1 MGKPYTLGP
10 DEGVILEAEGVS
22 SESSMLASDDLVLT
36 HRRIIWVGRSL
47 WGKVKFTRDIPL
59 NQVKVV
65 DGVAQ
70 VRRSKEEHDQIEIS
84 LRDGRGLSFGF
95 DTPAEA
101 KNWVKAVSEQV
112 VGHPLEPEDAGPKPI
127 PELQQAVKTAKN
139 AVGSVA
145 ASFGIPTGGKGG
157 NREVKV
163 VSVRCIGCHAP
174 LTGKRGE
181 RVTCPYCDTEQ
192 VL

>member
-10 DEGVILEAEGVS
+10 DEGVILEAEGVCS
-22 SESSMLASDDLVLT
+22 DASKLASDDLVLT

-59 NQVKVV
+59 DQVKVV
-65 DGVAQ
+65 NGVAQ
-70 VRRSKEEHDQIEIS
+70 VQRSKEEHNQIEIS
-84 LRDGRGLSFGF
+84 LRDGRSLSFGF

-101 KNWVKAVSEQV
+101 KSWVKAVSEQV
-112 VGHPLEPEDAGPKPI
+112 VGHPLESEDADPKPI
-127 PELQQAVKTAKN
+127 PELQKAVKTAKN

-145 ASFGIPTGGKGG
+145 ASFGISTGGKGG

-163 VSVRCIGCHAP
+163 VSARCIGCHAP

-181 RVTCPYCDTEQ
+181 KVTCPYCDTVQ

>member
-1 MGKPYTLGP
+1 MGKPYTLKP

-36 HRRIIWVGRSL
+36 HKRIIWVGRSL
-47 WGKVKFTRDIPL
+47 WGKVKFVRDIPL
-59 NQVKVV
+59 DQIKVV
-65 DGVAQ
+65 NDVAQ
-70 VRRSKEEHDQIEIS
+70 VKQSKDNRDHMQIALKNGTTE
-84 LRDGRGLSFGF
+84 SFSF
-95 DTPAEA
+95 DDAAEA

-112 VGHPLEPEDAGPKPI
+112 VGHPLEPEDADPKPI
-127 PELQQAVKTAKN
+127 PELQKAVKTAKN

-145 ASFGIPTGGKGG
+145 ASFGISMGGKNGKH
-157 NREVKV
+157 EVEV
-163 VSVRCIGCHAP
+163 VSKRCIGCHAP

-181 RVTCPYCDTEQ
+181 KVTCPYCDTVQ